1 MQRGHEI
8 DSLRKQIEREYLE
21 KVRLEDEI
29 MEVIRNQLTF
39 DKAAQYTDRMTRK
52 CRQLTKDLVTLT
64 ILISNDSRPLHWVKL
79 CCCDYAVNLIRN
91 PATKR

>member
-1 MQRGHEI
+1 MCLVMQEKMQRGHEI

-52 CRQLTKDLVTLT
+52 CRQLTKDLVML
-64 ILISNDSRPLHWVKL
+64 
-79 CCCDYAVNLIRN
+79 
-91 PATKR
+91 